1 MRFPVPPSAALL
13 LLLAA
18 LAQGQDMTLLL
29 KQAADGLLV
38 NSLPGFAAKPG
49 GAAAAQLPPAR
60 VGQPGPGDLAIR
72 RLQVRLALLVEDRWK
87 DLTDSQR
94 WAILQT
100 QGQIQHQITS
110 TNLMKR
116 SVLCTSYDQKC
127 ATEV

>member
-1 MRFPVPPSAALL
+1 MRFPMPPTAVLL

-18 LAQGQDMTLLL
+18 LTLGQDMTLLL

-38 NSLPGFAAKPG
+38 NSLPGFAAKLG
-49 GAAAAQLPPAR
+49 GVAAAQLPAR

-100 QGQIQHQITS
+100 QGQIQHQIIYKSPGLLRPQYT
-110 TNLMKR
+110 TYGK
-116 SVLCTSYDQKC
+116 KF

>member
-38 NSLPGFAAKPG
+38 NSLPGFAAKPA
-49 GAAAAQLPPAR
+49 GAAAAQLPAR
-60 VGQPGPGDLAIR
+60 MGQPGPGDLAIR

-100 QGQIQHQITS
+100 QGQIQHQIIHKSHET
-110 TNLMKR
+110 LRPQYILRQKMCKR
-116 SVLCTSYDQKC
+116 GVI
-127 ATEV
+127 